1 MDFLYHKGRCMS
13 RLRGEAMKK
22 NYYQLNI
29 LIFAMIFFIQSSHRI
44 YAQESLSADTPF
56 IEVNGK
62 IVKFGSAIIAFSKIR
77 QSKAS
82 IDEKTIFSQVVQ
94 QLINEELLSQNIDK
108 ENQLTLLALE
118 HEKRSA
124 KAAQMVSKIL
134 KNFPNDEL
142 LNSAYENLSEQYKN
156 ALEYNASH
164 ILVKEEGQA
173 ITILKDLKK
182 GKAFDEMA
190 KEHSIGPTGK
200 NGGKLDW
207 VELNRMVPEFSTALM
222 VLSEGDISQP
232 VKTKFG
238 WHLIKLNKTR
248 EKKIPAFK
256 DIRSQL
262 AQNLR
267 QKKVNDYLSSLT
279 ENSKIEFL
287 VKDINPNEIANV
299 KLLEELDD

>member
-1 MDFLYHKGRCMS
+1 MR
-13 RLRGEAMKK
+13 K
-22 NYYQLNI
+22 NYYQLII
-29 LIFAMIFFIQSSHRI
+29 LIFAMIFFIQSSQRV
-44 YAQESLSADTPF
+44 YSQESLSADTPF

-77 QSKAS
+77 QSNRNF
-82 IDEKTIFSQVVQ
+82 DEKTVFSQVVQ
-94 QLINEELLSQNIDK
+94 QLVNEELLSQNIDK
-108 ENQLTLLALE
+108 ENQLTLFALE

-142 LNSAYENLSEQYKN
+142 LDSAYKNLTEQYKN

-173 ITILKDLKK
+173 KSILTDLKG
-182 GKAFDEMA
+182 GKAFEKMA

-207 VELNRMVPEFSTALM
+207 FELNNMVPEFSTALM

-238 WHLIKLNKTR
+238 WHIIKLNKTR
-248 EKKIPAFK
+248 EKKVPEFK
-256 DIRSQL
+256 EIKPQL
-262 AQNLR
+262 VQNLR
-267 QKKVNDYLSSLT
+267 QKKINDYLSSLT

-287 VKDINPNEIANV
+287 GKDINPNEIANI
-299 KLLEELDD
+299 KLLEKLDD

>member
-1 MDFLYHKGRCMS
+1 
-13 RLRGEAMKK
+13 MKK
-22 NYYQLNI
+22 KHYQFITLT
-29 LIFAMIFFIQSSHRI
+29 LVMIFFIQSQRTYS
-44 YAQESLSADTPF
+44 QESLSADTPF

-62 IVKFGSAIIAFSKIR
+62 IVKFGSAIIAFSKVR
-77 QSKAS
+77 QSNRNF
-82 IDEKTIFSQVVQ
+82 DQKTVFSQIVQ
-94 QLINEELLSQNIDK
+94 QLVNEELLSQKIDK

-142 LNSAYENLSEQYKN
+142 LNSAYKNLTEQYKN

-164 ILVKEEGQA
+164 ILVKEEEQA
-173 ITILKDLKK
+173 KTILADLKG
-182 GKAFDEMA
+182 GKAFEEMA

-200 NGGKLDW
+200 SGGKLDW
-207 VELNRMVPEFSTALM
+207 FDLNSMVPEFSTALM

-248 EKKIPAFK
+248 EKKIPELK
-256 DIRSQL
+256 DVKNQIV
-262 AQNLR
+262 QNLR
-267 QKKVNDYLSSLT
+267 QKKINDYLNSLT

-287 VKDINPNEIANV
+287 GKDINPNEIANI

>member
-1 MDFLYHKGRCMS
+1 
-13 RLRGEAMKK
+13 
-22 NYYQLNI
+22 
-29 LIFAMIFFIQSSHRI
+29 MIFFIQSSQRV
-44 YAQESLSADTPF
+44 YSQESLSADTPF

-77 QSKAS
+77 QSNRNF
-82 IDEKTIFSQVVQ
+82 DEKTVFSQVVQ
-94 QLINEELLSQNIDK
+94 QLVNEELLSQNIDK
-108 ENQLTLLALE
+108 ENQLTLFALE

-142 LNSAYENLSEQYKN
+142 LNSAYKNLTEQYKN

-173 ITILKDLKK
+173 KSILTDLKG
-182 GKAFDEMA
+182 GKAFEEMA

-207 VELNRMVPEFSTALM
+207 FELNNMVPEFSTALM

-238 WHLIKLNKTR
+238 WHIIKLNKTR
-248 EKKIPAFK
+248 EKKIPEFK
-256 DIRSQL
+256 DIKPQL
-262 AQNLR
+262 VQNLR
-267 QKKVNDYLSSLT
+267 QKKINDYLSSLT

-287 VKDINPNEIANV
+287 GKDINPNEIANI
-299 KLLEELDD
+299 KLLEKLDD

>member
-1 MDFLYHKGRCMS
+1 
-13 RLRGEAMKK
+13 MKQ
-22 NYYQLNI
+22 NYYQLI
-29 LIFAMIFFIQSSHRI
+29 TLVLVVIFFIQSSQRI
-44 YAQESLSADTPF
+44 YSQENLSADTPF
-56 IEVNGK
+56 LEVNGK
-62 IVKFGSAIIAFSKIR
+62 IIKFGSAIIAFSKIR
-77 QSKAS
+77 QTNKEF
-82 IDEKTIFSQVVQ
+82 DQKTVFSQIVQ
-94 QLINEELLSQNIDK
+94 QLVNEELLSQKIEE

-142 LNSAYENLSEQYKN
+142 VKSAYQNLTEEFKKT
-156 ALEYNASH
+156 LEYNASH
-164 ILVKEEGQA
+164 ILVKEEAQA
-173 ITILKDLKK
+173 KNILLDLKK
-182 GKAFDEMA
+182 GKAFQEMA

-207 VELNRMVPEFSTALM
+207 FELNNMVPEFSTALM

-248 EKKIPAFK
+248 EKKIPELK
-256 DIRSQL
+256 DIKPQL
-262 AQNLR
+262 LQNLR
-267 QKKVNDYLSSLT
+267 QKKINDYLSSLT

-287 VKDINPNEIANV
+287 GKDINPNEIVNI

>member
-1 MDFLYHKGRCMS
+1 MF
-13 RLRGEAMKK
+13 
-22 NYYQLNI
+22 
-29 LIFAMIFFIQSSHRI
+29 FFIQSSQRI
-44 YAQESLSADTPF
+44 YSQESLSAETPF

-62 IVKFGSAIIAFSKIR
+62 IVKFGSAIIAFSKIQ
-77 QSKAS
+77 QSNRNFNQ
-82 IDEKTIFSQVVQ
+82 KTVFSQIVQ
-94 QLINEELLSQNIDK
+94 QLVNEELLSQNIDK

-142 LNSAYENLSEQYKN
+142 LNSAYKNLTEQYEN

-164 ILVKEEGQA
+164 ILVKEEEQA
-173 ITILKDLKK
+173 KTILADLK
-182 GKAFDEMA
+182 GGSAFEEMA

-200 NGGKLDW
+200 SGGKLDW
-207 VELNRMVPEFSTALM
+207 FDLNSMVPEFSTALM

-238 WHLIKLNKTR
+238 WHLIKLNETR
-248 EKKIPAFK
+248 EKKIPELK
-256 DIRSQL
+256 DVKNQL
-262 AQNLR
+262 MQNLR
-267 QKKVNDYLSSLT
+267 QKKINDYLNSLT
-279 ENSKIEFL
+279 KNSKITFL
-287 VKDINPNEIANV
+287 GKDINPNEIANI